1 MKLIYGERELVMEFR
16 ENQVQVAVVEN
27 QEYFSILLENLYRQ
41 SIGGEGKFIFS
52 EGDKILSLEKQ
63 AEIIWNPFSIDMNNK
78 KILGKLYHELQTISL
93 EESYDAIGN
102 LNAEIIRYLDAIS

>member
-78 KILGKLYHELQTISL
+78 KYWENYIMNCKRYRWRNLMMRL
-93 EESYDAIGN
+93 EI
-102 LNAEIIRYLDAIS
+102 